1 MMGLSRRNFLK
12 TTAGAAVMAGIPN
25 TLLACTSS
33 GKTLKDFGLQLY
45 TLRDVL
51 PADPTGVLKQVAK
64 MGYTQIESY
73 QGDKGI
79 FWGMTNLEFKK
90 LMDDLGM
97 KIISSHTDIR
107 KDFEEK
113 AAQAA
118 EIGMAYL
125 IDPWEG
131 PQKSLDDFKKLAD
144 LFNEKG
150 EICRK
155 NGIRFAYHNHAYS
168 FEKVEGQIPQD
179 VLMQNTDPDL
189 VDYEMDI
196 YWVVTAGQDP
206 IEWFK
211 KYPKRWRLSHVKDR
225 QKGVPANKAD
235 ATCVLGTGSIDW
247 KKILRS
253 AMEEGM
259 EYFIVEQEQ
268 YQNMS
273 SPEAAKLNAGY
284 LKKFKF

>member
-1 MMGLSRRNFLK
+1 MGISRRNFIK
-12 TTAGAAVMAGIPN
+12 TTAGAAAIASIPN

-33 GKTLKDFGLQLY
+33 KKSLKDFGLQLY

-51 PADPTGVLKQVAK
+51 PADPTDVLKQVSK

-73 QGDKGI
+73 QGEQGI
-79 FWGMTNLEFKK
+79 FWGMSNLDFKK

-97 KIISSHTDIR
+97 KIVSSHTDIR
-107 KDFEEK
+107 NDFEAK

-131 PQKSLDDFKKLAD
+131 PQKSIDDFKKLAD

-150 EICRK
+150 AICKK

-168 FEKVEGQIPQD
+168 FETLEGQIPQD
-179 VLMQNTDPDL
+179 VMMQNTDPDL

-211 KYPKRWRLSHVKDR
+211 KYPKRWRLGHIKDR
-225 QKGVPANKAD
+225 QKNVPASKGD
-235 ATCVLGTGSIDW
+235 ATCVLGTGIIDW
-247 KKILRS
+247 QKILKQ
-253 AMEEGM
+253 AMDEGM

-273 SPEAAKLNAGY
+273 SLEAAKLNADY
-284 LKKFKF
+284 LMKFRF